1 GIEVHNDKAEQPQQI
16 YQHIGKRP
24 IASFGNSD
32 GDLQMLQWTTSGTG
46 PRLAMYVHHTDDQRE
61 WKYDRTSS
69 IGKLDKGLD
78 EAKAK
83 GWLIAD
89 MKNDWK
95 QVYPT
100 K

>member
-1 GIEVHNDKAEQPQQI
+1 
-16 YQHIGKRP
+16 
-24 IASFGNSD
+24 
-32 GDLQMLQWTTSGTG
+32 MLQWTTSGPG

-89 MKNDWK
+89 MKTIGSKCIRPSKISNLTDIK
-95 QVYPT
+95 GLT
-100 K
+100 TG